1 MGRPCFDEMF
11 SRIAA
16 RTFSST
22 IGRRFAVATVGAG
35 AAFSIASATCESSRP
50 PTGAM
55 HDKPLIDHNRFHDTI
70 SRLHPQVHV
79 MKLTPQLLALH
90 TKIRDGQCTRDDFV
104 FFSNRIMRLLVEE
117 SLAIIPHSPPVQIT
131 TPTGAPFDGF
141 LFQPHLCGVSIVR
154 AGESMEQALRDVIKG
169 VRIGKILIQRN
180 EESADKEAKLYY
192 SKLPGDIANR
202 EVLLLDPMLASGGSA
217 ICAVKVLL
225 EAGVPEEKITF
236 VNLVA
241 CPEGLANLVRAHP
254 KMTIVTSFVDPVLNS
269 NKWIIPGL
277 GDFGDRF
284 YGTEED
290 QHGRRADSMGSAKPI

>member
-1 MGRPCFDEMF
+1 MGSNIVMF
-11 SRIAA
+11 RAFAAA
-16 RTFSST
+16 RTALNST
-22 IGRRFAVATVGAG
+22 SRRFAAG
-35 AAFSIASATCESSRP
+35 AFLSAGVTCSSVSCASSVSEL
-50 PTGAM
+50 
-55 HDKPLIDHNRFHDTI
+55 KPLQDHIRFHDSM
-70 SRLHPQVHV
+70 SRIHSNVRIMH
-79 MKLTPQLLALH
+79 LTPQLLALH

-104 FFSNRIMRLLVEE
+104 FYSNRIMRLLVEE
-117 SLAIIPHSPPVQIT
+117 ALAMLPFDPVQIT
-131 TPTGAPFDGF
+131 TPTGSTFDGYMF
-141 LFQPHLCGVSIVR
+141 KTSLVGVSIVR
-154 AGESMEQALRDVIKG
+154 AGESMEQSLRDVVKG